1 MMKET
6 NLINI
11 TITSINIHWNLFELC
26 VYAMYV
32 CVYTHIWSSFL
43 FVSDS
48 DQPTLSY
55 RTRRCVHNHT
65 VEWQSYYGRC
75 SLLKY
80 TFMIQRNF
88 ISIEH
93 PFQIRVRWEAFSLI
107 FYCSFLNTENQLGFL
122 WQEVTFHQIG
132 FQSSGQHLPICF
144 FYKVYTFLRKTWKKL
159 YQRSEES
166 DGKMKLLSVT
176 PQSFF

>member
-1 MMKET
+1 MC
-6 NLINI
+6 I
-11 TITSINIHWNLFELC
+11 C
-26 VYAMYV
+26 YV
-32 CVYTHIWSSFL
+32 CV
-43 FVSDS
+43 
-48 DQPTLSY
+48 
-55 RTRRCVHNHT
+55 CVHAYMIFLSICIRFRSTDIVIQNT
-65 VEWQSYYGRC
+65 TLCTQPYCRVAK
-75 SLLKY
+75 LLRKMQLAKVHIHDSKKFHFHW
-80 TFMIQRNF
+80 TP
-88 ISIEH
+88 ISNSRQMGSI
-93 PFQIRVRWEAFSLI
+93 FSH